1 VWSYAQTH
9 DDIKEK
15 YEMKEVF
22 FEKLDPDD
30 IVNSL
35 DNPKVFAFGCYIWNC
50 NYTDVIAQKVKE
62 KFPECLIVYGG
73 PQIPITA
80 HDEWWGKHPYVD
92 VVIYY
97 EGEKR
102 FTRVLQCSSKAE
114 MSLIANVA
122 VNLKS
127 GWTFNLDTKAV
138 GKDRIKDL
146 ELIPSP
152 YTKFAE
158 DWTNKRSCKFSNKN
172 SPLLNHQVFPDFLS
186 KNATLVLTAEKIVK
200 FLNISNS
207 NVFSIKFSISII
219 LV

>member
-1 VWSYAQTH
+1 MEIETG
-9 DDIKEK
+9 
-15 YEMKEVF
+15 
-22 FEKLDPDD
+22 KLKFDKKL
-30 IVNSL
+30 NS
-35 DNPKVFAFGCYIWNC
+35 GNC
-50 NYTDVIAQKVKE
+50 SA
-62 KFPECLIVYGG
+62 
-73 PQIPITA
+73 
-80 HDEWWGKHPYVD
+80 
-92 VVIYY
+92 
-97 EGEKR
+97 
-102 FTRVLQCSSKAE
+102 S
-114 MSLIANVA
+114 SLIFILSMFAETCA
-122 VNLKS
+122 CFSPRSFTSLSKP
-127 GWTFNLDTKAV
+127 
-138 GKDRIKDL
+138 R